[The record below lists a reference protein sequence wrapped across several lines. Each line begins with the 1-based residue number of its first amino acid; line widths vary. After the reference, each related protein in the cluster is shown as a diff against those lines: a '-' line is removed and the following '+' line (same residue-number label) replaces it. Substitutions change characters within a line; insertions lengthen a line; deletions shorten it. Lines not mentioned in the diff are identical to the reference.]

1 MAELG
6 YVEGSNFTYD
16 HVQIPNV
23 EAWESAYRDVVA
35 RKPDIV
41 LAAGP
46 ELSLKSA
53 LATTGNLPVV
63 MIAVD
68 FDPIT
73 RGYITSLARPT
84 GTVTGL
90 YFRSTEI
97 VGKRLEMLKDAFPD
111 ITTMI
116 VFWDQA
122 SADHWTAL
130 HAVAPQFGIKLS
142 GVEFSKRPYDYEKAL
157 AGVAPGSREFLF
169 AVGSPFFFLD
179 RDQLAQAVNR
189 HGVISMVNS
198 REAITAG
205 GLMSYGPS
213 TSGLFALSASYVDR
227 LAKGAK
233 PADLPIEQPT
243 KFELVVNLKTAK
255 AIGAA
260 VPPTL
265 LARADEV
272 IE

>member
-1 MAELG
+1 M
-6 YVEGSNFTYD
+6 
-16 HVQIPNV
+16 
-23 EAWESAYRDVVA
+23 SACASVYREVVA

-53 LATTGNLPVV
+53 LAASGTLPVV

-68 FDPIT
+68 YDPIAT
-73 RGYITSLARPT
+73 GYISSVARPT
-84 GTVTGL
+84 GAITGL
-90 YFRSTEI
+90 YFQSTEI

-111 ITTMI
+111 IAAMT
-116 VFWDQA
+116 VFWDRS
-122 SADHWTAL
+122 SADHWVAL
-130 HAVAPQFGIKLS
+130 QAAAPRFGIRLT
-142 GVEFSKRPYDYEKAL
+142 GVEFRQRPYDYERAIADL
-157 AGVAPGSREFLF
+157 APEFRKFLF

-179 RDQLAQAVNR
+179 RAGLADVALR
-189 HGVISMVNS
+189 YRLISMVNS
-198 REAITAG
+198 REAVTAG

-213 TSGLFALSASYVDR
+213 IAGMFALSANYVDR

-233 PADLPIEQPT
+233 LADLPVEQPT

-255 AIGAA
+255 AIEVT